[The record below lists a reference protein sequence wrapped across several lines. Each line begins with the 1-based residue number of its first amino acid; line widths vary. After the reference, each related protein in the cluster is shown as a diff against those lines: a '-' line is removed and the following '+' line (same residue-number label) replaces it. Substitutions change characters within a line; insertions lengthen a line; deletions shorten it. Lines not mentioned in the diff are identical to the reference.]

1 MNVMTKARMTRV
13 SHLTTRLQSSWD
25 VPILPNYNM
34 THPKTALITGAN
46 GGIGSA
52 LARQLAKKGTRLVL
66 AGRNTPAL
74 DTLAHELEAKA
85 ITCDFINPKDVESC
99 VTEAHSHLG
108 EFSAVAHCIGSIFLK
123 PAHLT
128 SLDNWQNVMD
138 TNLNSSFYLLRNL
151 IRPMMKTGGSITFI
165 TSVASEKGLSNH
177 EAIAAAKSGLLG
189 LTRSAAATYAKSN
202 IRINAVSPGLTDTPL
217 AAPITGN
224 ESARKF
230 SEAMHPLGRLGTAEE
245 VASALAFLLSPD
257 NSWITGQNLCIDG
270 GLSTLQTNGFH

>member
-1 MNVMTKARMTRV
+1 MTKARMTRV

-151 IRPMMKTGGSITFI
+151 IRPMMKTGGSITFV

-202 IRINAVSPGLTDTPL
+202 IRINAVS
-217 AAPITGN
+217 APITGN